1 MFMYGLVLVCL
12 AGVSPWPRLVFLAYS
27 TCFSAVKKRLLN
39 EVVAV
44 CYIAAMLDGL
54 WELYLFLCCLGR
66 LAICLQSCTA
76 HLIMNALVGTNKPG
90 AVLDGRIMR
99 TCKVLYLF
107 SGKLVLC
114 KCSKPKKIQR
124 SL

>member
-1 MFMYGLVLVCL
+1 MAQ
-12 AGVSPWPRLVFLAYS
+12 AGVLGIQYL
-27 TCFSAVKKRLLN
+27 FSAVKKRLLN

-54 WELYLFLCCLGR
+54 WELCLFLCCLGR
-66 LAICLQSCTA
+66 LAICLQNCTA

-114 KCSKPKKIQR
+114 KCSKPKKYSEVYSTNILG
-124 SL
+124 SHDKDVNA